1 MKEDRFEIVL
11 TGKFLAKFLPLFASI
26 FFGSA
31 ADWRRLKYK
40 VRTTLFSP
48 QNSRPR
54 SRRGQLKRRRTHRGQ
69 HASRE
74 VLVLQ

>member
-1 MKEDRFEIVL
+1 MKEDRLEIVL
-11 TGKFLAKFLPLFASI
+11 TGKFLAKFLPLFASN

-31 ADWRRLKYK
+31 
-40 VRTTLFSP
+40 TTLFSP